1 MTIEIMLY
9 NAGET
14 TATDVEIDDPGW
26 DTSSFA
32 MLGPSTSAKFASIP
46 PLTKKTHRF
55 VVVPPPGAP

>member
-26 DTSSFA
+26 DASSFA
-32 MLGPSTSAKFASIP
+32 MLGP
-46 PLTKKTHRF
+46 
-55 VVVPPPGAP
+55 